1 MHPDEQLMMKVKS
14 GNLDSMSELFQ
25 RYHRKIFNY
34 FLRNVYDKE
43 LSEDLTQNVFE
54 RAMKYRTSY
63 KDSFPFKAWIYK
75 IANNVKYDHYRE
87 KKVPI
92 AKIELL
98 DSIQSYAM
106 NPESQMEEN
115 EQITK
120 LKSAMKKLTD
130 EQRNI
135 IWLTKYEQMKYAQV
149 AEIVGCTETAMK
161 TKIHRAMKSLKLIYF
176 QMESI

>member
-25 RYHRKIFNY
+25 RYQRKIFNY
-34 FLRNVYDKE
+34 FLRNVYDRE

-54 RAMKYRTSY
+54 RALKYRNSY

-75 IANNVKYDHYRE
+75 IANNVKYDHYRK

-92 AKIELL
+92 ANIETL
-98 DSIQSYAM
+98 DSIQSYTM

-115 EQITK
+115 EQVTK
-120 LKSAMKKLTD
+120 LKSAMKKLSE
-130 EQRNI
+130 EQRSI

-149 AEIVGCTETAMK
+149 AEIIGCTETAMK